1 MDKLISADRFI
12 KEITDLA
19 DNAKFDYHDLHYSTN
34 DVISNIECQKK
45 VDAIPVKWIFEKF
58 KRMRL
63 SEREVIVK
71 LINEFNEECKKG

>member
-58 KRMRL
+58 KRMPL
-63 SEREVIVK
+63 SEREFVVK